1 MIYLKN
7 HECAHSKIR
16 MRYTFPTIHGSR
28 SCSMHWHF
36 PAFKAEVNLVHAKIS
51 VGFNKFRAIKNA
63 STVWS
68 TGTALVEWAIL
79 LSIEADE
86 STLSPHTRG

>member
-1 MIYLKN
+1 
-7 HECAHSKIR
+7 

-51 VGFNKFRAIKNA
+51 AGFNKFRAIKNA

>member
-1 MIYLKN
+1 MGAEAAQCTAASLHI
-7 HECAHSKIR
+7 S
-16 MRYTFPTIHGSR
+16 
-28 SCSMHWHF
+28 
-36 PAFKAEVNLVHAKIS
+36 AFKAEVNLIHAKIS

-68 TGTALVEWAIL
+68 TVTALVEWAIL

-86 STLSPHTRG
+86 DTLNPHTRG